1 MRCDDAYRT
10 SLYDVTVRGAAE
22 SATKC
27 GDTTAFATKV
37 LAAEL
42 ARRAENARSRAEG
55 AVKAKKT
62 RATKTER
69 VRSERGE
76 VNGMY

>member
-10 SLYDVTVRGAAE
+10 SLYDVTVRSAAE

-27 GDTTAFATKV
+27 GDTTVFATKV

-42 ARRAENARSRAEG
+42 AQCAENARSRAE
-55 AVKAKKT
+55 
-62 RATKTER
+62 
-69 VRSERGE
+69 
-76 VNGMY
+76 